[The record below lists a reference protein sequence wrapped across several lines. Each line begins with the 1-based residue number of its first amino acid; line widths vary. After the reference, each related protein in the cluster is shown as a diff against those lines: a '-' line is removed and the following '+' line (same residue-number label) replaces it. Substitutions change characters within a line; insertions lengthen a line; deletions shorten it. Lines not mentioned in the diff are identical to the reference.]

1 MSSEPHRLRILII
14 GGSGFLSSTIAQVAL
29 AQGHQ
34 VWAIT
39 RGKRR
44 LPEGVIGLIADRH
57 DHAAFAR
64 VIAGAAQPWD
74 LVVDCIAFDAGDAQ
88 QDMVVFPSLAR
99 QLVLVSTDFVYDPAH
114 RRFPQDEESAYYA
127 ADGYGGNKR
136 RCELT
141 LIAGNG
147 SRMPWTIVRPCH
159 IYGPGSQ
166 LGCLPLHGRD
176 PRLIGRLQAG
186 EPIRLVGGGHF
197 LQQPILARDLAALI
211 LSMTGNS
218 RTYGQVF
225 CAAGPEIIESRDYY
239 RGIAAI
245 LGVDLRLEEV
255 PVAEHLAAHP
265 DAAPFLCHRIYDL
278 TKLRASGVQVPR
290 TPLDVGLRE
299 HVASLLAHQ

>member
-1 MSSEPHRLRILII
+1 
-14 GGSGFLSSTIAQVAL
+14 
-29 AQGHQ
+29 
-34 VWAIT
+34 
-39 RGKRR
+39 
-44 LPEGVIGLIADRH
+44 
-57 DHAAFAR
+57 
-64 VIAGAAQPWD
+64 
-74 LVVDCIAFDAGDAQ
+74 
-88 QDMVVFPSLAR
+88 
-99 QLVLVSTDFVYDPAH
+99 
-114 RRFPQDEESAYYA
+114 
-127 ADGYGGNKR
+127 
-136 RCELT
+136 
-141 LIAGNG
+141 
-147 SRMPWTIVRPCH
+147 MPWTIVRPCH

-166 LGCLPLHGRD
+166 FGCLPLHGRD
-176 PRLIGRLQAG
+176 PRLIRRLQAG

-225 CAAGPEIIESRDYY
+225 CAAGPEIIESRAYY

-278 TKLRASGVQVPR
+278 TKLRARGVQVPR

-299 HVASLLAHQ
+299 HVASLLTHQ